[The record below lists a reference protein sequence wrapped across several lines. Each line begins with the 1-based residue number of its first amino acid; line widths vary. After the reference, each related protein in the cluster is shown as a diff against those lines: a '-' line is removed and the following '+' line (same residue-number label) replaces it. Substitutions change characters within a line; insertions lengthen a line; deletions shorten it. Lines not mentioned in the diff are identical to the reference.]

1 MKCIHVAQDDQIMKV
16 LLRSDIKGVGRRGDI
31 VNVSS
36 GHARNFLLPNDL
48 AIVANA
54 GTIAQAEVMRKSRE
68 LQIAAD
74 RESARLVAA
83 SLSTT
88 VIKIAAK
95 AGNEG
100 RLFGSV
106 NAAEIA
112 KAVLD
117 QTGVTIDRKS
127 IQVETPLRQLG
138 EHSVSAEIF
147 SEVVATLK
155 LEIVA
160 K

>member
-1 MKCIHVAQDDQIMKV
+1 MKV
-16 LLRSDIKGVGRRGDI
+16 LLRSDIKGIGRRGDI
-31 VNVSS
+31 VNVSF

-68 LQIAAD
+68 QQIAAD
-74 RESARLVAA
+74 RESARLVAS

-100 RLFGSV
+100 RLFGSI

-117 QTGVTIDRKS
+117 QTGVTIDRKN

-147 SEVVATLK
+147 SDVVATLK

>member
-1 MKCIHVAQDDQIMKV
+1 MKV
-16 LLRSDIKGVGRRGDI
+16 LLRSDVKGIGRRGDI

-68 LQIAAD
+68 QQIAAD
-74 RESARLVAA
+74 RESARLVAT

-100 RLFGSV
+100 RLFGSI

-117 QTGVTIDRKS
+117 QTGVTIDRKN
-127 IQVETPLRQLG
+127 IKVETPLRQLG

-147 SEVVATLK
+147 SDVVATLK

>member
-1 MKCIHVAQDDQIMKV
+1 MLKV
-16 LLRSDIKGVGRRGDI
+16 ILRSDIKGLGNRGDI
-31 VNVSS
+31 VNVAD

-68 LQIAAD
+68 QQIAAD
-74 RESARLVAA
+74 RESARLVAT

-100 RLFGSV
+100 RLFGSI

-117 QTGVTIDRKS
+117 QTGVTIDRKN

-147 SEVVATLK
+147 SDVVATIK

>member
-1 MKCIHVAQDDQIMKV
+1 MKV
-16 LLRSDIKGVGRRGDI
+16 LLRSDIKGIGRRGDI

-54 GTIAQAEVMRKSRE
+54 GTIAQAEVMRKARDQ
-68 LQIAAD
+68 QIAAD
-74 RESARLVAA
+74 RESARLVAS

-100 RLFGSV
+100 RLFGSI

-117 QTGVTIDRKS
+117 QTGVTIDRKN
-127 IQVETPLRQLG
+127 IQVEAPLRQLG

-147 SEVVATLK
+147 SDVVATLK

>member
-1 MKCIHVAQDDQIMKV
+1 M
-16 LLRSDIKGVGRRGDI
+16 LFRS

-68 LQIAAD
+68 QQIAAD
-74 RESARLVAA
+74 RESARLVAT

-100 RLFGSV
+100 RLFGSI

-117 QTGVTIDRKS
+117 QTGVTIDRKN

-147 SEVVATLK
+147 SDVVATLK

>member
-1 MKCIHVAQDDQIMKV
+1 MKV
-16 LLRSDIKGVGRRGDI
+16 LLRSDIKGIGRRGDI
-31 VNVSS
+31 VNVAS

-68 LQIAAD
+68 QQIAAD
-74 RESARLVAA
+74 RESARLVAS

-100 RLFGSV
+100 RLFGSI

-117 QTGVTIDRKS
+117 QTGVTIDRKN

-147 SEVVATLK
+147 SDVVATLK

>member
-1 MKCIHVAQDDQIMKV
+1 MKV

-68 LQIAAD
+68 QQIATD
-74 RESARLVAA
+74 RESARLVAT

-100 RLFGSV
+100 RLFGSI

-117 QTGVTIDRKS
+117 QTGVTIDRKN
-127 IQVETPLRQLG
+127 IQVEAPLRQLG

-147 SEVVATLK
+147 ADVVATLK